1 MRKLVVSIGS
11 NSPDRQYQM
20 DFAIR
25 YLKSIL
31 KNVLVSSIY
40 ETPAINGKDAPYFN
54 AVAFAE
60 TDLGMEET
68 TALMK
73 QWERLC
79 GRTSE
84 SKQLGII
91 PIDIDIVVWDNKI
104 IKERDFAMPYFTKG
118 YQQIVASSKIEQSH
132 S

>member
-1 MRKLVVSIGS
+1 MVKLVISLGS
-11 NSPDRQYQM
+11 NSHDRQSQM

-25 YLKSIL
+25 HLKSIL

-60 TDLGMEET
+60 TDLSIEET

-73 QWERLC
+73 QWEQSC

-84 SKQLGII
+84 SKQQGII
-91 PIDIDIVVWDNKI
+91 PIDLDIVVWDNKI
-104 IKERDFAMPYFTKG
+104 IKERDFIMPYFTKG
-118 YQQIVASSKIEQSH
+118 YKQIVVSDKIEQTNS
-132 S
+132 